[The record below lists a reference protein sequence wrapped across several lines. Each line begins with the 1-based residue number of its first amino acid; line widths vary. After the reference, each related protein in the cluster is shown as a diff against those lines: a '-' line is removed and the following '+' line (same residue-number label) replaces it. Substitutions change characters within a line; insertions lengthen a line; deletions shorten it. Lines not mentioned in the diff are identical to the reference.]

1 MCSSDNHKGMQ
12 EVPSKKRYSVKL
24 FDLDQRS
31 KLIKLFFCER
41 PFFASGSR
49 TTISLIEPLF
59 RVTISSP
66 SSSVFFRESHQVII
80 NIGILPSF
88 CQK

>member
-1 MCSSDNHKGMQ
+1 MFSKLNEEKKMCSSDNHKGMQ

-41 PFFASGSR
+41 PFF
-49 TTISLIEPLF
+49 
-59 RVTISSP
+59 
-66 SSSVFFRESHQVII
+66 
-80 NIGILPSF
+80 
-88 CQK
+88 C